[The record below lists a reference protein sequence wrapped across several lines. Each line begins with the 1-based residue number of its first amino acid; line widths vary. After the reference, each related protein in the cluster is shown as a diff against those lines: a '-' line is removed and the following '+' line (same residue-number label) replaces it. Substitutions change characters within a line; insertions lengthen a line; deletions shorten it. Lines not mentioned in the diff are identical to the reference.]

1 LPASAAVDRLG
12 RVVSNADQELAP
24 MNRYRR
30 TNGIAVAAAIG
41 LALAWIAPA
50 VAADEPTME
59 ALWVDLEKGDIEATR
74 ALLKM
79 SARPAETV
87 PFLAKR
93 LKPLRID
100 EEQVKSLLA
109 MLESDDETV
118 WKPAFEHLEYFD
130 PRLAIDLEVL
140 MRENI
145 KAPSR
150 QRMVEV
156 LSGRPAG
163 SLKTDEVNLRGVGG
177 DGFNFFSPK
186 TGSWWAE
193 HKISRINSSA
203 WANAKKKWTR
213 ADRAIVLL
221 EHIGTPEA
229 VAILKDMATGEP
241 EAQPTKTAKES
252 LDRLAGI
259 VKGTQPKS
267 D

>member
-1 LPASAAVDRLG
+1 
-12 RVVSNADQELAP
+12 

-30 TNGIAVAAAIG
+30 TNGIAVAIG
-41 LALAWIAPA
+41 LALVWIAPV
-50 VAADEPTME
+50 VATDEPTME
-59 ALWVDLEKGDIEATR
+59 ALWVDLEKGDIEASR

-79 SARPAETV
+79 SARPAEAV
-87 PFLAKR
+87 AFLSKR
-93 LKPLRID
+93 IKPLKID
-100 EEQVKSLLA
+100 AEQVKSLLV
-109 MLESDDETV
+109 MLGSADESV

-140 MRENI
+140 MRENVE
-145 KAPSR
+145 APSR
-150 QRMVEV
+150 QRMVEI
-156 LSGRPAG
+156 LSGRQAE
-163 SLKTDEVNLRGVGG
+163 SLKGKQVSIRGVGG
-177 DGFNFFSPK
+177 DNGFNFFDGR
-186 TGSWWAE
+186 GSWWAE
-193 HKISRINSSA
+193 HKISRINSYA

-229 VAILKDMATGEP
+229 VAILKDMTTGEP
-241 EAQPTKTAKES
+241 DAQPTKTAKES